1 MNLSKLIEGLE
12 LEKIKGSTDMEISN
26 IVYDSRKARKD
37 NLFVCIDGTVSDGH
51 AFIPGALENGAS
63 ALLIQKKVSVPGEIT
78 TVRIKDTRYGLA
90 YVSDKFFNRPSR
102 KLNLVGITGTKGKTT
117 TTYMIKSVLEKA
129 GHKTGLIGTVG
140 NMIGN
145 EKLYTERT
153 TPESYD
159 LQALLNE
166 MLKKNV
172 ESVVM
177 EVSSQG
183 IKLNRVALCDFDI
196 AVFTN
201 ISRAHIGKREHTDF
215 EDYLNSKIK
224 LFEMCKKGMVN
235 IDSNYAGEVI
245 KSSKSKLL
253 TFGIDNDADIMAK
266 SIRKYAESVEF
277 EIQTPWGN
285 EKLHV
290 NMPGKFSVYNA
301 LAAAGVCLM
310 MNLRFEDIKK
320 GFLNVNVPG
329 RIEVVN
335 TGKDFTVMIDYAHSP
350 DSLEN
355 ILTAVKEFSP
365 GRIICLFGCGGDR
378 DRTMR
383 PMMGEI
389 SGRISDMTVITSD
402 NPRTEDPEKIISEIE
417 EGIKQTNGEYIT
429 ITDRREA
436 IRFALLNAK
445 PRDIIILAGKG
456 HENYIT
462 FKNNTI
468 HFDEREVVREIISE
482 LEGEKK

>member
-1 MNLSKLIEGLE
+1 
-12 LEKIKGSTDMEISN
+12 
-26 IVYDSRKARKD
+26 
-37 NLFVCIDGTVSDGH
+37 
-51 AFIPGALENGAS
+51 
-63 ALLIQKKVSVPGEIT
+63 
-78 TVRIKDTRYGLA
+78 
-90 YVSDKFFNRPSR
+90 
-102 KLNLVGITGTKGKTT
+102 
-117 TTYMIKSVLEKA
+117 
-129 GHKTGLIGTVG
+129 
-140 NMIGN
+140 
-145 EKLYTERT
+145 
-153 TPESYD
+153 
-159 LQALLNE
+159 
-166 MLKKNV
+166 
-172 ESVVM
+172 
-177 EVSSQG
+177 
-183 IKLNRVALCDFDI
+183 
-196 AVFTN
+196 
-201 ISRAHIGKREHTDF
+201 
-215 EDYLNSKIK
+215 
-224 LFEMCKKGMVN
+224 
-235 IDSNYAGEVI
+235 
-245 KSSKSKLL
+245 
-253 TFGIDNDADIMAK
+253 MAK